1 MTSETTPLR
10 HSRLWDSALEHAEE
24 LATGSG
30 MAAIIY
36 YRPID
41 DHWFVL
47 RADAVAPKGLTIRTT
62 VHPGKPKPNQPEFVE
77 HSFDRP
83 ALAGAAL

>member
-1 MTSETTPLR
+1 MTSDTTPLR
-10 HSRLWDSALEHAEE
+10 YSHLWDSALEHAEE
-24 LATGSG
+24 LVTRSG
-30 MAAIIY
+30 TAAVIY

-47 RADAVAPKGLTIRTT
+47 RADAAAPKGLTIRTT
-62 VHPGKPKPNQPEFVE
+62 VHPGDPSSRRPDMVE

-83 ALAGAAL
+83 PFAGAYT